1 MRRRLG
7 RGGGER
13 GGAEVGLHLAKD
25 GVVLVLRGMLSGVRV
40 HPSAGLDHELL
51 LFSAQD
57 ADPNDL
63 GRSERDFAAAFGAAA
78 DVAVVA
84 RVSDAVG
91 EFCPQADLTRRVE
104 LDAGLLLQ
112 RCLLPYLT
120 LELEH
125 FVLLLPEIM

>member
-7 RGGGER
+7 RGGGGER
-13 GGAEVGLHLAKD
+13 GGAEVGFHLAKD
-25 GVVLVLRGMLSGVRV
+25 GVVLVLRGMLSGV

-51 LFSAQD
+51 LLAAQD

-84 RVSDAVG
+84 RVSDAVD

-112 RCLLPYLT
+112 RCLLPYLA
-120 LELEH
+120 LEFEH

>member
-7 RGGGER
+7 WGGGSER

-25 GVVLVLRGMLSGVRV
+25 GVVLVLRGMLRGV

-51 LFSAQD
+51 LLAAQD

-91 EFCPQADLTRRVE
+91 EFCPEADLTCRVE

-120 LELEH
+120 LEFEH
-125 FVLLLPEIM
+125 FVLLLPEII